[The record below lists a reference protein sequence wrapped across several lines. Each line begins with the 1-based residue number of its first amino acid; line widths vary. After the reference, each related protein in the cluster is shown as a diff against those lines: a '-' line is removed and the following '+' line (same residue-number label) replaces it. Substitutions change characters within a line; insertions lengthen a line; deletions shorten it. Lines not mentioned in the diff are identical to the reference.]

1 MISRFFIYRPIFA
14 TVLSIVIML
23 VGGLALLSMPI
34 AQYPEMAPPTVQV
47 SATYPGAS
55 AEVIARTLASP
66 LEQEVN
72 GVEGMIYM
80 KSRSSGDGKYTLDVT
95 FESDVDLD
103 IATVQL
109 QNRVSIANPRLPE
122 EVKRQGI
129 KTEKKASNFAL
140 AISLVSEEKDGKSV
154 FDELFLQNYANKYL
168 NDAIKRIKGVG
179 SIMTFGAEDYSMRVW
194 LDPNRLQE
202 RKVTTTD
209 VLNAIREQN
218 VQVAAGIV
226 GADPAPPGTA
236 FQFTVTTMG
245 RLASAG
251 QFENIIVKVGADGG
265 VLRLSDLAKVELGAK
280 NYYTYS
286 KLNGKSA
293 ATTMVY
299 QLPGANL
306 VEISKLAQST
316 MDTLALDFPEGM
328 RYEIAYNAADVID
341 ASIAEIIETLLI
353 ATVLVILTVLIF
365 LQDWRSTLIPSVTIP
380 VSLIG
385 TFFVMSLLGFSINT
399 LTLFGLVLA
408 IGIVVDDAIVVV
420 ENVVRNIDEVGLSP
434 KEAALKAMEEVTGPV
449 IATTLVLLAVFVP
462 TAFMGGV
469 TGTMYNQ
476 FGLTIATAAVFSSL
490 NALTMSPALCAL
502 LLRPSK
508 KTRNPIYVGF
518 NWVMDRVTVVYG
530 AFAAFCVRKL
540 IVTLPL
546 FGVMLFGAWWGMV
559 TVPGGFVP
567 DEDQGYAMVNV
578 QLPDAASAQRTRA
591 VLDKVDKIVK
601 GTPGVERNIS
611 IGGYSLIQNA
621 GGSNLASNLI
631 VFENWNDRKTPETH
645 ATGIVAHLNREFSKI
660 QEGIVMA
667 FQTPSIPGFGS
678 VAGFE
683 LMVQDRA
690 DRGTAALARSTF
702 DLIAAGNSQAGLRN
716 LYSGIRANVP
726 QLFVDVDR
734 EKVKKLGVPLDQV
747 FQTLQAYMG
756 SAYANDFNY
765 LGRTYQVNVQ
775 AGAEFRATTDDIRRL
790 RVREKNGSMVPL
802 GTLLQIEESF
812 GPMIVERYNLYPS
825 ATVNGSPA
833 PGFSSG
839 QAMAIIEDVAKQRLP
854 QGFGYEWTGLSYQ
867 EILAGNQAPFI
878 FALAVLL
885 VYLVL
890 AAQYESWGIP
900 MAVILAVPLG
910 IFGAMVSLMARGMD
924 NNVYTQIG
932 LILLIG
938 LVCKNA
944 ILIVEFAK
952 ERRESGMSVVESA
965 IEAAKLRF
973 RPILMTAISFIFG
986 TLPLI
991 IATGAGAGS
1000 RQALGT
1006 AVFGGMVI
1014 ATILGVFFTPA
1025 LYASVQGFSDGL
1037 GRLFGKGQA
1046 QAAAEPGSD
1055 EPEQ

>member
-14 TVLSIVIML
+14 TVLSIVFML
-23 VGGLALLSMPI
+23 VGGLALISMPI

-80 KSRSSGDGKYTLDVT
+80 KSRSSGSGTYTLEVT
-95 FESDVDLD
+95 FEPGINLD
-103 IATVQL
+103 IATVQI
-109 QNRVSIANPRLPE
+109 QNRVSIASPRLPE
-122 EVKRQGI
+122 DVRRQGI

-140 AISLVSEEKDGKSV
+140 AISLVSEEKDGKAV
-154 FDELFLQNYANKYL
+154 FDELFLQNYGNKYV
-168 NDAIKRIKGVG
+168 NDVLKRIYGVG

-202 RKVTTTD
+202 RMVTTTD

-218 VQVAAGIV
+218 VQVAAGVV
-226 GADPAPPGTA
+226 GADPAPAGTA
-236 FQFTVTTMG
+236 FQYTVTTRG
-245 RLASAG
+245 RLTDPR
-251 QFENIIVKVGADGG
+251 QFENIIVKVGEKGG
-265 VLRLSDLAKVELGAK
+265 VLRLKDLAKVELGAK

-286 KLNGKSA
+286 KLNGKPA

-306 VEISKLAQST
+306 VEISKNAKKTMEVLAK
-316 MDTLALDFPEGM
+316 DFPEGM
-328 RYEIAYNAADVID
+328 RYEIAYNASDVID

-385 TFFVMSLLGFSINT
+385 TFFVLSLLGFSINT

-420 ENVVRNIDEVGLSP
+420 ENVARNINEEGLAP
-434 KEAALKAMEEVTGPV
+434 REATLKAMEEVTGPV

-476 FGLTIATAAVFSSL
+476 FGLTIATAAVFSSI
-490 NALTMSPALCAL
+490 NALTMSPALCAM
-502 LLRPSK
+502 LLRPAK

-518 NWVMDRVTVVYG
+518 NWVMDRVTAVYG
-530 AFAAFCVRKL
+530 AWAGFCVRKL
-540 IVTLPL
+540 VVTLPL
-546 FGVMLFGAWWGMV
+546 FGVVLFGAYWGMV

-591 VLDKVDKIVK
+591 VLEEIDAIVK
-601 GTPGVERNIS
+601 KTPGIARNIS
-611 IGGYSLIQNA
+611 IGGYSLIQSA

-631 VFENWNDRKTPETH
+631 VFENWNDRTTPETH
-645 ATGIVAHLNREFSKI
+645 AKGIVAHLNREFSKI
-660 QEGIVMA
+660 QEAIIMC
-667 FQTPSIPGFGS
+667 FQTPAIPGFGNVS
-678 VAGFE
+678 GFE

-690 DRGTAALARSTF
+690 DRGPQALQNATF
-702 DLIAAGNSQAGLRN
+702 DLIGAGNSQAGLRR
-716 LYSGIRANVP
+716 LYSGVRANVP

-775 AGAEFRATTDDIRRL
+775 AEAKFRAHTKDIRRL
-790 RVREKNGSMVPL
+790 RVRDQTGNMVPL
-802 GTLLQIEESF
+802 GTLLQIDDSF

-825 ATVNGSPA
+825 ATLNGSPG

-839 QAMAIIEDVAKQRLP
+839 QAMGIIEDVAKQRLP
-854 QGFGYEWTGLSYQ
+854 QGFGYEWTGLSFQ
-867 EILAGNQAPFI
+867 QILAGNQAPFI

-900 MAVILAVPLG
+900 LAVIMAVPLG
-910 IFGAMVSLMARGMD
+910 ILGAMVSLMARQMD

-952 ERRESGMSVVESA
+952 ENREKGLSVVQSA
-965 IEAAKLRF
+965 TEAARLRF

-1014 ATILGVFFTPA
+1014 ATFLGVFFTPA
-1025 LYASVQGFSDGL
+1025 LYAAVQGFSEWL
-1037 GRLFGKGQA
+1037 GGLFGKPKPEA
-1046 QAAAEPGSD
+1046 SD
-1055 EPEQ
+1055 EV